1 VVLCRKREIMGELKL
16 TVNKDK
22 TRNCKMPEG
31 EIDSL
36 VFERMY
42 SSRTEDYALGSRT
55 LRLRFNEWMRPK
67 SARNTC

>member
-16 TVNKDK
+16 TVNEDK

-36 VFERMY
+36 GY
-42 SSRTEDYALGSRT
+42 
-55 LRLRFNEWMRPK
+55 
-67 SARNTC
+67 